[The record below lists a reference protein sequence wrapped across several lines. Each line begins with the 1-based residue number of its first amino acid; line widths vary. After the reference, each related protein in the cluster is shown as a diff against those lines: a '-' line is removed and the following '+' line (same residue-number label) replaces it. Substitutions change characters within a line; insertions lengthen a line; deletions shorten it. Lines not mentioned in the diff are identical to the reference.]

1 MNDIKYYTSRET
13 SNLLGKHPNTLRRWH
28 KEGIIEAV
36 VTPAGQRL
44 YDISKFTTKRT
55 KIKNSK
61 EIYYCRVSSKKQFN
75 DLDTQITFMQ
85 KQFPNCTIVSDIGS
99 GINWKRKGFI
109 SILEQSMQGNI
120 KKIIIAHRDR
130 LCRFAFEF
138 VEWLFNKYG
147 VELMVLNKE
156 DKNTTKNELAEDLLS
171 IIHIFS
177 CRENGKRRYSRK
189 N

>member
-1 MNDIKYYTSRET
+1 MTLNITLLERLRTYWENILTHFEDGTKKESLKQLLLLLDSDYTTFR
-13 SNLLGKHPNTLRRWH
+13 NLPQ
-28 KEGIIEAV
+28 KE
-36 VTPAGQRL
+36 RKL
-44 YDISKFTTKRT
+44 
-55 KIKNSK
+55 KIRY
-61 EIYYCRVSSKKQFN
+61 EICYCRVSSKKQFN

>member
-1 MNDIKYYTSRET
+1 
-13 SNLLGKHPNTLRRWH
+13 
-28 KEGIIEAV
+28 
-36 VTPAGQRL
+36 
-44 YDISKFTTKRT
+44 
-55 KIKNSK
+55 
-61 EIYYCRVSSKKQFN
+61 
-75 DLDTQITFMQ
+75 MQ